1 MYTGKLKP
9 EKKPGLPKWSSA
21 TWRRLLSAHDTS
33 HYCHLWQA
41 TRNIGLDT
49 SLSGQVRLLEQQV
62 RRNFAAIELADLPKE
77 ERGMTEDLLRSLAEA
92 KLDVRDYEFAETR
105 AEQAT

>member
-1 MYTGKLKP
+1 M
-9 EKKPGLPKWSSA
+9 
-21 TWRRLLSAHDTS
+21 
-33 HYCHLWQA
+33 
-41 TRNIGLDT
+41 
-49 SLSGQVRLLEQQV
+49 RLLEQQV

-105 AEQAT
+105 AEQATLIAPAKKRIEAVRVAIIWLSSHGGIFGPADVAHLTASLDVVAEQLG